1 LGRNR
6 FLKVNNKRGLS
17 FLTKINIIYTDAG
30 AGHRR
35 AAEALYKAAEEIF
48 SEAEIS
54 LFNVLDYTT
63 PVFKKSYPAIYLFMI
78 NRCPWLFGLGYYLT
92 DIRVVDRIVR
102 YFRRITNSI
111 HCKEFEK
118 YILTEK
124 PDLIITTHWLANE
137 IITSL
142 KKSGKFKSFLAT
154 CITDYYPHAFWRN
167 SGVDLY
173 IAPNEDLIPRLVKL
187 GVSREKAH
195 TIGLPIS
202 PEFTC
207 RHDKKEIRKQLGMD
221 AGLFSLLITSGG
233 FGVGPIKELVA
244 EIEKI
249 DHPLQVLVVCGNN
262 SLLYEEL
269 TAYTKKSRHTIRIFG
284 FVNNMDEL
292 MEASD
297 ILISKSGG
305 LTSTEAMAKDLPLII
320 LYPIP
325 GQEFSNSEFL
335 VKHGAG
341 LRVKSAKQARG
352 ALEGLLAEPERLS
365 VLRDNIGKL
374 AKPNAAREI
383 ISYLK
388 QVYRKGA

>member
-1 LGRNR
+1 M
-6 FLKVNNKRGLS
+6 V
-17 FLTKINIIYTDAG
+17 
-30 AGHRR
+30 
-35 AAEALYKAAEEIF
+35 
-48 SEAEIS
+48 
-54 LFNVLDYTT
+54 
-63 PVFKKSYPAIYLFMI
+63 

-102 YFRRITNSI
+102 YFRRITNSLN
-111 HCKEFEK
+111 CKRFEEFIVNEN
-118 YILTEK
+118 

-142 KKSGKFKSFLAT
+142 KKRRKLKPFLTT

-167 SGVDLY
+167 RGVDLY

-187 GVSREKAH
+187 GVTPEKVR
-195 TIGLPIS
+195 TLGLPIS
-202 PEFTC
+202 PEFSYS
-207 RHDKKEIRKQLGMD
+207 HDKTEIKKRLGINNE
-221 AGLFSLLITSGG
+221 LFSILITSGG

-249 DHPLQVLVVCGNN
+249 DYPIQLQVVCGKNLGLQN
-262 SLLYEEL
+262 EL
-269 TAYTKKSRHTIRIFG
+269 VTYTQKSSHSIRIFG
-284 FVNNMDEL
+284 FVKNMDEL

-305 LTSTEAMAKDLPLII
+305 LTSTEAMAKGLPLII

-335 VKHGAG
+335 LKHGAG
-341 LRVKSAKQARG
+341 LRVRSAKQARI
-352 ALEGLLAEPERLS
+352 ALEGLLAEPGRLA
-365 VLRDNIGKL
+365 VLRKNIAKL

-383 ISYLK
+383 IAYLK
-388 QVYRKGA
+388 QVYQKGA

>member
-1 LGRNR
+1 M
-6 FLKVNNKRGLS
+6 V
-17 FLTKINIIYTDAG
+17 
-30 AGHRR
+30 
-35 AAEALYKAAEEIF
+35 
-48 SEAEIS
+48 
-54 LFNVLDYTT
+54 
-63 PVFKKSYPAIYLFMI
+63 

-111 HCKEFEK
+111 HCRGFEE
-118 YILTEK
+118 YVLTEK

-142 KKSGKFKSFLAT
+142 KKRRKLDPFLVT

-167 SGVDLY
+167 QGVDLY
-173 IAPNEDLIPRLVKL
+173 IAPSEDLIPRLVKL
-187 GVSREKAH
+187 GVVREKVR
-195 TIGLPIS
+195 TLGLPIT
-202 PEFTC
+202 PEFAC
-207 RHDKKEIRKQLGMD
+207 RHDKAEIRKQLGMET
-221 AGLFSLLITSGG
+221 GLFSILITSGG

-249 DHPLQVLVVCGNN
+249 DYPLQIQVVCGKNAG
-262 SLLYEEL
+262 LEKEL
-269 TAYTKKSRHTIRIFG
+269 AFYTKNTRHRIQIFG
-284 FVNNMDEL
+284 FVKNMDEL
-292 MEASD
+292 MEAND

-335 VKHGAG
+335 LKHGAG
-341 LRVKSAKQARG
+341 LRVRSAKQART
-352 ALEGLLAEPERLS
+352 ALEELLAEPGRLA
-365 VLRDNIGKL
+365 VLQKNIGKL

-383 ISYLK
+383 WAYLK
-388 QVYRKGA
+388 QVYRKEA